1 MQVLQ
6 SPAELLMPMNDEV
19 KLTFTHKIENYNNIL
34 WYQRSKGDTALK
46 LIGYMYYSSPT
57 VEPSFKGHFN
67 VSGNGA
73 NTAYLH
79 ILSLRHPEHNAEYF
93 GAASQVNG
101 ITIHQSLPQ
110 IVKESTEV
118 HISCSHDDSDRQVM
132 LWYQQRRDSQSI
144 ILIGFGYGSGD
155 QTYEGKF
162 KEQFELRR
170 DSTLKGALIIRRA
183 NPSHSAVYFCAANP
197 NITIT
202 PPTVEVLEPSEKE
215 CENEEKKGK
224 KKKTLVCVA
233 TGFYPDHVSVFWK
246 IDGDNV
252 THGVATD
259 NAAVQYGKYYRI
271 TSRLRVPLRKW
282 FTEGMVFKCTVSF
295 FNGSETVHRSGWIS
309 GIEGPGAST
318 IRGKYLRITQNA
330 KVTYVVLIF
339 KSVIYGVFV
348 VFLVLWLQ
356 GSSGKQN
363 N

>member
-1 MQVLQ
+1 MIILILNIFFKTVLVSGASFSQVHQ
-6 SPAELLMPMNDEV
+6 TPAEVYKSPGETAELRCVHSIP
-19 KLTFTHKIENYNNIL
+19 NYNQIL
-34 WYQRSKGDTALK
+34 WYKRSKTGQLQ
-46 LIGYMYYSSPT
+46 LLGYMLASAAFP
-57 VEPSFKGHFN
+57 EAG
-67 VSGNGA
+67 VSVKMNGSA
-73 NTAYLH
+73 DTNE
-79 ILSLRHPEHNAEYF
+79 I
-93 GAASQVNG
+93 
-101 ITIHQSLPQ
+101 
-110 IVKESTEV
+110 
-118 HISCSHDDSDRQVM
+118 
-132 LWYQQRRDSQSI
+132 
-144 ILIGFGYGSGD
+144 
-155 QTYEGKF
+155 
-162 KEQFELRR
+162 
-170 DSTLKGALIIRRA
+170 STLRTEQLSPIG
-183 NPSHSAVYFCAANP
+183 SAVYFCLVRRVNYEAYFGQGTKLTVLDP

-202 PPTVEVLEPSEKE
+202 PPTVKVLKPSKNE
-215 CENEEKKGK
+215 CQNEEKKGE

-246 IDGDNV
+246 IDGDDV

-259 NAAVQYGKYYRI
+259 NAAVQVGKYYRI

-295 FNGSETVHRSGWIS
+295 FNGNETVHRSGWIS